1 MRLGSSPNTPIS
13 KYKSYIL
20 LMHPLNIYF
29 KEILWRVFYCILSL
43 ILVFTVSFHYI
54 EFIFLFEIFPLIRLS
69 HQKFIATHIT
79 ELFDSVLQTCFFMV
93 SINGFPLISYHI
105 LTFFTSGWFNYQVTL
120 MWRYLFILLLFV
132 FLSFLFTNIFLLPK
146 VFNFFTQWEIFQ
158 ENKILHISLEARIY
172 LYLQWINRIY
182 NSISFF
188 FSLSLIILFLILLFV
203 PPYKFYSFIKLCK
216 KQILFI
222 QILLLFVLSPPDFWV
237 QLLLIFTSSL
247 FLELSF
253 FISCFRFNQTKK
265 LLDSSIGRAIGC

>member
-1 MRLGSSPNTPIS
+1 MILGSSPNTPIS

-132 FLSFLFTNIFLLPK
+132 FLSFLFTNDESNTAAPAIAVRCK
-146 VFNFFTQWEIFQ
+146 N
-158 ENKILHISLEARIY
+158 SLRDEASKEEVLFVSI
-172 LYLQWINRIY
+172 IY
-182 NSISFF
+182 NF
-188 FSLSLIILFLILLFV
+188 LF
-203 PPYKFYSFIKLCK
+203 YKY
-216 KQILFI
+216 
-222 QILLLFVLSPPDFWV
+222 
-237 QLLLIFTSSL
+237 
-247 FLELSF
+247 F
-253 FISCFRFNQTKK
+253 FITQS
-265 LLDSSIGRAIGC
+265 L

>member
-1 MRLGSSPNTPIS
+1 
-13 KYKSYIL
+13 
-20 LMHPLNIYF
+20 
-29 KEILWRVFYCILSL
+29 
-43 ILVFTVSFHYI
+43 
-54 EFIFLFEIFPLIRLS
+54 
-69 HQKFIATHIT
+69 
-79 ELFDSVLQTCFFMV
+79 MV

-203 PPYKFYSFIKLCK
+203 PPYQFYSFIKLCK

-222 QILLLFVLSPPDFWV
+222 
-237 QLLLIFTSSL
+237 
-247 FLELSF
+247 
-253 FISCFRFNQTKK
+253 
-265 LLDSSIGRAIGC
+265 